1 MDYELN
7 DDQRAILAA
16 VATLLDK
23 YAGPARAIELQAAGD
38 YDFALDAAIR
48 DAGFADVA
56 RSQGTG
62 ALEAALVAESVAQA
76 AGVVSFAA
84 AALVAAAVVEEELPG
99 PISLTTSEHRG
110 PVRFCAHARTLLVLD
125 RCSSPSEPQR
135 QRPRQAWV
143 VALEPGDSQ
152 PVASNFGY
160 PMGSCPSELQQ
171 RGTALAP
178 GAAEQLESWWRV
190 ALAIEAAGTMR
201 AALDQTVEYL
211 KQRRQFGRAIGS
223 FQAVQHRLA
232 SCAIAVEASRW
243 LAYEAAFQGAPAEA
257 AATAAAYASAA
268 APRIFAETH
277 QLSGAIGFTREHDL
291 HVFSM
296 RLQALR
302 LELGGVRGHRRGLAA
317 ARWGDGKSP

>member
-1 MDYELN
+1 MDYELD
-7 DDQRAILAA
+7 DDQREILDA

-23 YAGPARAIELQAAGD
+23 HAGPARAIELQAAGD
-38 YDFALDAAIR
+38 YDFSLDAALR

-62 ALEAALVAESVAQA
+62 ALEAALIGDSVARS
-76 AGVVSFAA
+76 AGVVAFAA
-84 AALVAAAVVEEELPG
+84 TALVAANVVEEELPG
-99 PISLTTSEHRG
+99 PVSLTMRSQRG
-110 PVRFCAHARTLLVLD
+110 PIRFCAHARSLLVLD
-125 RCSSPSEPQR
+125 ARE
-135 QRPRQAWV
+135 AWLV
-143 VALEPGDSQ
+143 SLAPGESQ

-160 PMGSCPSELQQ
+160 PMGSCPDALRE

-178 GAAEQLESWWRV
+178 GAAERLESWWRV
-190 ALAIEAAGTMR
+190 ALAVEAAGTMQ
-201 AALDQTVEYL
+201 AALDVTVAYL

-232 SCAIAVEASRW
+232 RCAIAVEASRW
-243 LAYEAAFQGAPAEA
+243 LAYEAAFLGAPAEA
-257 AATAAAYASAA
+257 AATSAAYAASTA
-268 APRIFAETH
+268 RHIFAETH

-302 LELGGVRGHRRGLAA
+302 LELGGVSGHRRGLAA
-317 ARWGDGKSP
+317 ARWKVGDAR